1 MILLLILAAA
11 LTPPPA
17 AGIQG
22 RWTNPGGNV
31 TILIAPCGDAYCGTV
46 TAASNK
52 AKTDSAEHG
61 TSHLVGTRLL
71 TDFAPDA
78 DGRWSGR
85 LFVPDIP
92 ITTDASIERTGT
104 NQLKVTGCELG
115 GLLCKSQLWTRLAGK
130 PRRH

>member
-1 MILLLILAAA
+1 MILFLALAAA
-11 LTPPPA
+11 LTPASA

-22 RWTNPGGNV
+22 RWTNPGGDV

-46 TAASNK
+46 TAASDK
-52 AKTDSAEHG
+52 AKADSLKG
-61 TSHLVGTRLL
+61 TRQLVGTRLL

-78 DGRWSGR
+78 DGRWSGK

-92 ITTDASIERTGT
+92 ITTDASIEPTGT
-104 NQLKVTGCELG
+104 NQLKVTGCELSG
-115 GLLCKSQLWTRLAGK
+115 IVCKSQLWTRSARK